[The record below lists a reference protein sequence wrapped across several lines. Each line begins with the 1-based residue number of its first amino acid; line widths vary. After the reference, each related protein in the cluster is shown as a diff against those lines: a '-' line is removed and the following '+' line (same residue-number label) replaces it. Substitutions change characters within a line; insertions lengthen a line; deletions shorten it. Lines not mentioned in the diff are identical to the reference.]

1 MGPHYPRHHATHTNF
16 MNPCHTRQN
25 FDPHHPRL
33 LFDPCQIFMDTR
45 YTRQNFTDP
54 CYPRHPHQS
63 LTHATHEP
71 TSPTHPSY
79 PRHPRYLADSYCN
92 GTADL
97 QYRGKKR
104 FYMQWLMCLQFWKE
118 TRNELKPVWGFILAE
133 NLNSMFCQLFI
144 CVLMNWGE
152 MKLKTV

>member
-1 MGPHYPRHHATHTNF
+1 MDPHHPPHHATHTNF

-33 LFDPCQIFMDTR
+33 LFDPCQIFMDPL
-45 YTRQNFTDP
+45 YPRQNFTDP

-92 GTADL
+92 GSADL
-97 QYRGKKR
+97 QYRVKKKV
-104 FYMQWLMCLQFWKE
+104 LHAVIDVL
-118 TRNELKPVWGFILAE
+118 TILKRDA
-133 NLNSMFCQLFI
+133 
-144 CVLMNWGE
+144 
-152 MKLKTV
+152 K